1 VVERLPY
8 LALVLLC
15 VALMAHG
22 LRRRRASGRASDRAF
37 VPKLAWASIGL
48 SSALVRVIFPASW
61 LFVSF
66 TVYGG
71 TVESNLAP
79 GYSLQVILGSL
90 LAGAVFTGVSA
101 VYGYLE
107 HVDS

>member
-1 VVERLPY
+1 
-8 LALVLLC
+8 
-15 VALMAHG
+15 M
-22 LRRRRASGRASDRAF
+22 S
-37 VPKLAWASIGL
+37 L
-48 SSALVRVIFPASW
+48 STAIVGVIFPALW

-71 TVESNLAP
+71 TVESNLPP
-79 GYSLQVILGSL
+79 GYSLQVVLGSL
-90 LAGAVFTGVSA
+90 LAGAAFTGVSA